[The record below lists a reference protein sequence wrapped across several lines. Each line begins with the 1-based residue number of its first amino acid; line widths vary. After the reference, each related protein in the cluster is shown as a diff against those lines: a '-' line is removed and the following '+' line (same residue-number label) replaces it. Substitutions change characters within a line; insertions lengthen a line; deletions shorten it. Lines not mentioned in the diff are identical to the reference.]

1 MKELNEKEIKFIIE
15 ELKQQCKYYQSLL
28 DDMDKEFSFNHR
40 LNEDENFLRQ
50 YSYFDDKLD
59 YCKNIINKLMK

>member
-15 ELKQQCKYYQSLL
+15 ELKQQFKYYQSLL
-28 DDMDKEFSFNHR
+28 DDMNKEFSFNHR
-40 LNEDENFLRQ
+40 LNEDENFLRE

-59 YCKNIINKLMK
+59 YCKNIINKLMQ